1 MGLFD
6 KGRIEALRQDFDKR
20 LSEVEMEKSR
30 QILEV
35 EQRMVEISEKKA
47 LEKANEI
54 HSIWLEEFEKANGDK
69 DKKKGEDLDAKSLF
83 IDPYQMLES
92 IGYRERPMML
102 GFEQLRLMSERNPI
116 IAAVINTRVNQVASF
131 SRPPR
136 SDYDV
141 GFKYYMRDMDEKPT
155 KADERRMKELTAFTD
170 ATGFPGKVEE
180 EARDVFDSFLRKI
193 ARDSLTYDQMVY
205 EIVPSKKGTPGAFYA
220 VDAATIRLATTPAY
234 WRDRRKVGGYY
245 EKGKDD
251 SQDQDRMRM
260 LANWTNAVDEDT
272 DPMDLRYV
280 QILMGRVINTYT
292 EKELCFGI
300 RNPRTSV
307 KLNGYGTSEL
317 ETLVNTV
324 VAHMWTEEHNRRFFS
339 QGSAPKGIIHFEG
352 ANINQEHLQAFR
364 RQWHAQIAGVYNAW
378 RTPIIASPSKL
389 NYTNLHQNNRQM
401 EFSSW
406 LDYLVKVICAV
417 YLIDPSEI
425 NFELRGSGGHQQAP
439 MFESN
444 NEAKQKLSRDRGLKP
459 LLKFLES
466 EFNKNVVYQIDP
478 RLEFQFVGLD
488 AKTEEQRQ
496 KLRTEKLQNYV
507 TIDETR
513 IEDDLKPL
521 GEKKGGDIIMNTVY
535 TQYMLQLKMQEQ
547 QQQMGGMGGGGEGQD
562 FGEEGEEESKYDF
575 GAEGEEGE
583 EGGAKPET
591 APGKEFGG
599 GTRPETAPGKEF
611 GGGAPKGEKLD

>member
-1 MGLFD
+1 MFD

-20 LSEVEMEKSR
+20 LKEVEIEKSK

-35 EQRMVEISEKKA
+35 EKRMVEISEQKA

-54 HSIWLEEFEKANGDK
+54 HTIWLEEFEKANGNK
-69 DKKKGEDLDAKSLF
+69 DKNKGEDLEAKSLF

-102 GFEQLRLMSERNPI
+102 GFDQLRLMSERNPI

-141 GFKYYMRDMDEKPT
+141 GFKFFMRDMEEKPT
-155 KADERRMKELTAFTD
+155 KADERRMKELTAFCD

-180 EARDVFDSFLRKI
+180 EARDVFDSFLRK
-193 ARDSLTYDQMVY
+193 ASRDSLTYDQMCY
-205 EIVPSKKGTPGAFYA
+205 EIVPSRKGTPGAFYA
-220 VDAATIRLATTPAY
+220 IDAATIRLATTPDY

-245 EKGKDD
+245 ERNKDD
-251 SQDQDRMRM
+251 SRQDEERMKM
-260 LANWTNAVDEDT
+260 LANWTNAVDKDT

-280 QILMGRVINTYT
+280 QILMGKVINTYT

-307 KLNGYGTSEL
+307 RLNGYGTSEL
-317 ETLVNTV
+317 EILVNTV

-364 RQWHAQIAGVYNAW
+364 RQWHSQIAGVYNAW

-389 NYTNLHQNNRQM
+389 NYTSLHTNNRQM
-401 EFSSW
+401 EFSNW

-417 YLIDPSEI
+417 YLIDPAEI
-425 NFELRGSGGHQQAP
+425 NFELRGGSGGRQQAP
-439 MFESN
+439 MFESD

-459 LLKFLES
+459 LLKFLEA

-478 RLEFQFVGLD
+478 RFEFQFVGMD

-507 TIDETR
+507 TIDEIR
-513 IEDDLKPL
+513 AEDDLKPF
-521 GEKKGGDIIMNTVY
+521 GEEKGGDIVMNTVY
-535 TQYMLQLKMQEQ
+535 TQYMLQLKMQQQQ
-547 QQQMGGMGGGGEGQD
+547 QQQMGGGEGQD
-562 FGEEGEEESKYDF
+562 FGEEGEESKYDF
-575 GAEGEEGE
+575 GAEGEEGGA
-583 EGGAKPET
+583 EGGGEKPGGGKPGGGKPET

-599 GTRPETAPGKEF
+599 G
-611 GGGAPKGEKLD
+611 GAPKGEKLD